1 MALWIYFDA
10 SALVKR
16 FCSEQG
22 SRLVNEVFRQ
32 IPYRRMICCILIF
45 PEVVS
50 ILVRKRNDGR
60 LKRGFFE
67 QALVQLSNDVLSNIE
82 ISPVPVSNSLVLSS
96 LGMLNKHNLN
106 ATYSILLRSVLNTR
120 DLLRE
125 HGEDL
130 LFLTSDTRLARAAGA
145 EGIAVANPEVESL
158 ERLSRILQG
167 GLR

>member
-22 SRLVNEVFRQ
+22 SRLVNEAFRH
-32 IPYRRMICCILIF
+32 IPYRRMICCILVF

-60 LKRGFFE
+60 LRRGLFE
-67 QALVQLSNDVLSNIE
+67 QALVQLSNDILSNAE
-82 ISPVPVSNSLVLSS
+82 ISPVPASNSLVFSS
-96 LGMLNKHNLN
+96 LGLLNKHNLN
-106 ATYSILLRSVLNTR
+106 ATDSILLRSVLNTR

-145 EGIAVANPEVESL
+145 EGVAVSNPEAESL
-158 ERLSRILQG
+158 ENFRRLLEKGSE
-167 GLR
+167 